1 MYQIILV
8 KIGTQLFFLGYNL
21 DNDHNKEENLPGSP
35 EMEISNHRN

>member
-21 DNDHNKEENLPGSP
+21 ENDHNHEENLPGWP
-35 EMEISNHRN
+35 EKEISNHRN